1 VPAEILSTNHR
12 PVMFLDIG
20 GSETG

>member
-1 VPAEILSTNHR
+1 VPAEILSTNR
-12 PVMFLDIG
+12 RSVMFLDIG